1 MDQAEMDR
9 LKAIRDAREEA
20 VRAEINT
27 RLEALRAARVAAEV
41 AATAEQQA
49 RQARVPQPG
58 LWQTIAAAVG
68 AAAGA
73 NARARRG
80 GVDWIGGRLWIQRAG
95 ARPPRA
101 AAPRNMIGNA
111 GGVPGP
117 AAQAFLPDWCSADA
131 LAQAQAFANALPA
144 AGKCGLQG
152 WAGFLDEDCNTK
164 IPDWAGPFARMP
176 LGIGTLIISI
186 AHVPFRLL
194 DTGLA
199 LIPFHR
205 NLDPVKKSAM
215 YLWGFVLGVANK
227 FTGGFLAPLVRSLEL
242 ERNFIAP
249 WQVQDTSTAVARHL
263 RDQIRQSETYQWGA
277 VNGDCP
283 PTVQAA
289 IDTQQAWYDPEMQ
302 WQAYLRGI
310 IHSEGELRI
319 ALRKCG
325 FIDQR
330 VTERWI
336 ATHYQLLD
344 RGTILEAL
352 NRLRPGRD
360 PSGVTYTEAEARKD
374 LRALGYQDR
383 TVDII
388 IALSKHPPNFRQL
401 QKPYVDGLMELEQ
414 LQEFQRD
421 DGLSETGIETLAP
434 FLRFERVNHQRLLSG
449 APAPAAL
456 TKGVADGQISP
467 GDYAGEI
474 AAQGYPPS
482 TSVGGLV
489 EAAAQ
494 RLRSYRAACIA
505 GIERALSGGTST
517 TAEAAIALRECGV
530 DAGIADEMIARWVI
544 ERANGSKPASVGD
557 LCTWASKGLIPVAEY
572 VQRLLAL
579 GYSRKDA
586 DRIILVCGMK
596 AQQQQEKRLEQNAK
610 KRAAEAQ
617 RRINAARGIVSG
629 IKGRQKVD
637 TSGAQAKIGAAQSAA
652 KGVKARA
659 KADAKIAPAVAAAAV
674 AGAAPPIGPGPAP
687 PSQ

>member
-1 MDQAEMDR
+1 VP
-9 LKAIRDAREEA
+9 DAP
-20 VRAEINT
+20 
-27 RLEALRAARVAAEV
+27 
-41 AATAEQQA
+41 QQNGA
-49 RQARVPQPG
+49 QQPG
-58 LWQTIAAAVG
+58 KG
-68 AAAGA
+68 AAKGA
-73 NARARRG
+73 
-80 GVDWIGGRLWIQRAG
+80 VDWLGGRLWIQRA
-95 ARPPRA
+95 PPGGRAPNPPA
-101 AAPRNMIGNA
+101 AAPARMVANA

-117 AAQAFLPDWCSADA
+117 VDAVLPDWCSADA

-152 WAGFLDEDCNTK
+152 WAGFLDANCKQTV
-164 IPDWAGPFARMP
+164 PAWAAPFHRLLP
-176 LGIGTLIISI
+176 FGLGNMVVAI
-186 AHVPFRLL
+186 AQAPFRLL

-205 NLDPVKKSAM
+205 NLDPVRKSAM
-215 YLWGFVLGVANK
+215 YLWGFVISTANR
-227 FTGGFLAPLVRSLEL
+227 FTGGFLAPLLRSLEL

-263 RDQIRQSETYQWGA
+263 RDQIRQTETYQWGA

-289 IDTQQAWYDPEMQ
+289 IDTQQAWYDAEMQ

-310 IHSEGELRI
+310 IKSEGELRI

-360 PSGVTYTEAEARKD
+360 PSGVTYTEAEARSD
-374 LRALGYQDR
+374 LRALGFKDR

-388 IALSKHPPNFRQL
+388 IALAKHPPNFRQL

-421 DGLSETGIETLAP
+421 DGLSEAGIETLAP
-434 FLRFERVNHQRLLSG
+434 FLRFERTNHQRMLTG

-456 TKGVADGQISP
+456 TKGVADGQIPVSE
-467 GDYAGEI
+467 YAQEM
-474 AAQGYPPS
+474 AAQGYPAS
-482 TSVGGLV
+482 TV
-489 EAAAQ
+489 AAGVAEGALE
-494 RLRSYRAACIA
+494 RARAYRAACIA
-505 GIERALSGGTST
+505 GISAALKGGTSAP
-517 TAEAAIALRECGV
+517 AEAAIALRECGV
-530 DAGIADEMIARWVI
+530 DAGIAEEMIRRWVI

-557 LCTWASKGLIPVAEY
+557 LCTWATRGLISVREY
-572 VQRLLAL
+572 TERLIAL
-579 GYSRKDA
+579 GYSRRDA
-586 DRIILVCGMK
+586 DRIIMVCDLK
-596 AQQQQEKRLEQNAK
+596 ARQQAEKRIEANTK

-617 RRINAARGIVSG
+617 RRINAAKGIVSG
-629 IKGRQKVD
+629 IKTRHKVD
-637 TSGAQAKIGAAQSAA
+637 TTDAQQKIGAAKGAA
-652 KGVKARA
+652 TGVKARA
-659 KADAKIAPAVAAAAV
+659 KADLKTAPTTAAEAVE
-674 AGAAPPIGPGPAP
+674 GAASPIGPAPAQP
-687 PSQ
+687 